1 MDRIADKLI
10 GAGLCLSVC
19 ICMAGAVYA
28 GPVDENNNTDVQ
40 QPVLQTQNN
49 TPDVV
54 SKSLGTNTKDET
66 VYVLAG
72 SDGSVKKIIVS
83 DWIKNMEGDV
93 SIADKSTLND
103 LEIVKGDS
111 SYVMNQNNMLTWD
124 AERSDVYYQGSS
136 KKALPVDMSVTY
148 KLDGKVIPAS
158 ELAGKSGIVTIR
170 FDYKNNQYE
179 TVLINDEKR
188 IFMFHLQ
195 CLPVLN

>member
-66 VYVLAG
+66 V
-72 SDGSVKKIIVS
+72 
-83 DWIKNMEGDV
+83 
-93 SIADKSTLND
+93 
-103 LEIVKGDS
+103 
-111 SYVMNQNNMLTWD
+111 
-124 AERSDVYYQGSS
+124 
-136 KKALPVDMSVTY
+136 
-148 KLDGKVIPAS
+148 
-158 ELAGKSGIVTIR
+158 
-170 FDYKNNQYE
+170 
-179 TVLINDEKR
+179 
-188 IFMFHLQ
+188 
-195 CLPVLN
+195 